1 MNKEIRKLNRKDNI
15 SAGLMLAPAVFLLI
29 LTSVY
34 PFTWLFRYILYDYN
48 GFNAYFIGLDNF
60 KRAFTDAVFWRSVLH
75 TFEYASLKLLLVI
88 PFSLV
93 MAAMVRSHIP
103 GNGAFKIIFFLPTV
117 ISSSVSSLIFTFIFS
132 AFNGP
137 LNAILMNMGMI
148 SAPIDWLGDPR
159 YVMAAILIVAF
170 WGGVGNYMIYFLSG
184 LSSIS
189 NDVYES
195 CKIDGANASQT
206 FFKITLPMLSPI
218 LKVVL
223 MLAITTSF
231 KDYQSILVLT
241 QGGPNNRSQVMFS
254 YIYQL
259 IFPQNSMPEIGYG
272 TVLSILAAMIIGI
285 ITVIYNIVAKKL
297 DDVV

>member
-1 MNKEIRKLNRKDNI
+1 MNKEIRKLNRRDNV
-15 SAGLMLAPAVFLLI
+15 SAGLMLAPAVFLLL

-60 KRAFTDAVFWRSVLH
+60 KRAFTDGVFWRSVLH

-88 PFSLV
+88 PFALI

-103 GNGAFKIIFFLPTV
+103 GNSAFKIIFFLPTV

-137 LNAILMNMGMI
+137 LNAVLMDMGI
-148 SAPIDWLGDPR
+148 IGAPIDWLGNPR
-159 YVMAAILIVAF
+159 YVMSAILIVAF

-195 CKIDGANASQT
+195 CKIDGANATQT

-241 QGGPNNRSQVMFS
+241 QGGPDNRSQVMFS

-272 TVLSILAAMIIGI
+272 TVLSILAAMIIGV
-285 ITVIYNIVAKKL
+285 ITVIYNIVARKL